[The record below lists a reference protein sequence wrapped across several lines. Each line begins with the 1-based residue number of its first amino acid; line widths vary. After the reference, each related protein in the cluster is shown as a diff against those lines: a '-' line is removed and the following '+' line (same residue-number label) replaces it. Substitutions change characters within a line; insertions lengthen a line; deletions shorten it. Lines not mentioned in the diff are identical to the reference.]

1 MSDAKK
7 ELKRLYDSIKES
19 NAHCE
24 YCSDS
29 IDFAKIIEQF
39 PKTEKHNCPDGVV
52 SIGDVAY
59 MLEHFEISPYREG
72 NQDHLKQA
80 QNTPVTKI
88 LSKNPDGVKLPLNPS
103 IDNLCCALSSST
115 KKHMEHYNDYLRG
128 AEEIIQKEKTS
139 VKEYKFIFVIEE
151 EGNTVIEGE
160 NFTVLDILECTEM
173 LLAYEQIDG
182 VIAYHHGRAE
192 NHLIAIDRKNL
203 VERSKTAKRKHQCE
217 LLMYHLACN
226 IIPGLAQE
234 GNRPLDD
241 FLKIFDDFGVSD
253 SIQVKKKD

>member
-1 MSDAKK
+1 MSDVKK
-7 ELKRLYDSIKES
+7 ELKRLYDSIKDS

-24 YCSDS
+24 YFSDS

-52 SIGDVAY
+52 TIGDVAY
-59 MLEHFEISPYREG
+59 MLEHFEVSPYRQG
-72 NQDHLKQA
+72 NQDLLKRA
-80 QNTPVTKI
+80 LNTPFNRK
-88 LSKNPDGVKLPLNPS
+88 LSKNPTEEKVPLNPS
-103 IDNLCCALSSST
+103 VDNLCCALSSST

-128 AEEIIQKEKTS
+128 AEEIIQKEKAT

-182 VIAYHHGRAE
+182 VIAYHRGRSE
-192 NHLIAIDRKNL
+192 NHLIALDRKNL

-253 SIQVKKKD
+253 SIQVEKKD